1 MLQTMYITSDH
12 VSDTFDP
19 NYFLSNLTD
28 IITRYT
34 YTYVSSIIY

>member
-1 MLQTMYITSDH
+1 MHIRSNH

-28 IITRYT
+28 IITHFT
-34 YTYVSSIIY
+34 YTCVSIIDIVY